1 MPKVIE
7 IAISENSGKIT
18 KNVDSVKSIA
28 SKGLI
33 NDRHFKENNEKK
45 SQITLIEIENINY
58 YNKVSGTSIL
68 PKDFRRNII
77 TEGIKLNDLVERE
90 FFIGKV
96 KVKAHDLCRPCK
108 YLEKSLNQKNFVKEL
123 LRKGGLRCEIL
134 TNGEIFVGDEIKNY
148 A

>member
-45 SQITLIEIENINY
+45 ISNY
-58 YNKVSGTSIL
+58 SN
-68 PKDFRRNII
+68 
-77 TEGIKLNDLVERE
+77 
-90 FFIGKV
+90 
-96 KVKAHDLCRPCK
+96 
-108 YLEKSLNQKNFVKEL
+108 
-123 LRKGGLRCEIL
+123 
-134 TNGEIFVGDEIKNY
+134 
-148 A
+148 